1 MRVNPYCM
9 KADRQHKAQM
19 KSIRKVQKA
28 SGLILGGGSEMAKRS
43 VRRLLNRSIAKS
55 GEL

>member
-9 KADRQHKAQM
+9 KADRQHKAKM

-28 SGLILGGGSEMAKRS
+28 SGLILGGGSGIGEALS
-43 VRRLLNRSIAKS
+43 AELLNRSIAKS